1 MTVVYNI
8 LVTKG
13 LIGYQWIVRVDERKS
28 LDLKSV
34 FPSST
39 RVDETV
45 DSSLSVF
52 KWLKRCKGHVQ
63 AAFETCC
70 QTCRRVALRGQSG
83 SPYIYTYIGVGIF
96 HKEGIRK

>member
-1 MTVVYNI
+1 MTMLYNI

-45 DSSLSVF
+45 DSSLSVL

-70 QTCRRVALRGQSG
+70 QTCRRVALRGQLG